1 MMKPGI
7 LLLTAASLLSGNSVG
22 QSLISGKVL
31 TGSGEPL
38 GFANVILIGTTQ
50 GAMTDE
56 TGAFSFTT
64 PVTGLGEVQA
74 SLLGYAKKRL
84 KVRLESGKKTVL
96 VFRLTEQDISLS
108 ELVVTASAY
117 GSESVSGLP
126 VSPMEVV
133 MTPGG
138 AADIFQMLKT
148 LPGLTPV
155 SESSDLFIR
164 GGEPME
170 STVLTDQSVIAHP
183 GTFESTYG
191 GLFSV
196 LPPSMVKSLWFSS
209 GGFPAKYGNALSGVL
224 DITTRLE
231 PSEFRIQAG
240 ANFAG
245 WDAETT
251 VPVIPG
257 KSGLTAFVKASR
269 TGLLMKVNQNTRPF
283 TSYPEGWTAGGSY
296 SHRVTETGRIK
307 VNFLA
312 GRDDQGVLVSRPE
325 GKSEFA
331 GQSETG
337 NAGIT
342 WSEVFSRKVVVKS
355 GFSVTQFSKNW
366 KLGVL
371 DLTETDRTVQSRTD
385 VELAGSNGQKWYT
398 GFNLDHRVDEFTG
411 RVPAS
416 DHDYRTGSAF
426 RSLLLDSPVTTG
438 GGYLEWE
445 QSGWFGVPA
454 LSSRL
459 GLRTDHSSDRK
470 SVTLD
475 PRLSLSAPVTETITG
490 SLSAGVYHQSPWLPL
505 QNRNEIRTS
514 LPAMTARHLVA
525 SLAWQGPEAASFRAE
540 FWGKHYQDLP
550 KKTVSG
556 WTGSGTGY
564 ALGTDLIYKGLL
576 PGSIDGW
583 VSYGW
588 AVSRRDWLE
597 TTGMAPSQA
606 DITHN
611 LTWIGK
617 KNLTAAWQI
626 GWNLKLATGR
636 PYTPVTGSRPDSA
649 SGLLQPVFGE
659 TNSAR
664 LPVYHRLDLRLT
676 WTGGLFDHV
685 FLVGYA
691 EILNCLDT
699 ANPMG
704 YTWNSEYT
712 HKSPVQSYFGN
723 RTLVLGFSATL

>member
-1 MMKPGI
+1 MKRYLCTFTFLIFLNGI
-7 LLLTAASLLSGNSVG
+7 SFSQT
-22 QSLISGKVL
+22 LISGKVL
-31 TGSGEPL
+31 SVSGAPL

-56 TGAFSFTT
+56 GGTFSFSTLQ
-64 PVTGLGEVQA
+64 TGPGEVQV
-74 SLLGYAKKRL
+74 SLLGYEKKR
-84 KVRLESGKKTVL
+84 KKIRLEKGKKTDL
-96 VFRLTEQDISLS
+96 VFHLTEQDISLS

-117 GSESVSGLP
+117 GTETVSGLP

-133 MTPGG
+133 TTPGG

-164 GGEPME
+164 GGDPME
-170 STVLTDQSVIAHP
+170 SCVLADQSVIDHP

-209 GGFPAKYGNALSGVL
+209 GGFPAKYGNALSGIL
-224 DITTRLE
+224 DITTRQE

-307 VNFLA
+307 LNFLA
-312 GRDDQGVLVSRPE
+312 GQDNQGVLVSRPE
-325 GKSEFA
+325 GKSEFT
-331 GQSETG
+331 GQTETE
-337 NAGIT
+337 NAGIS
-342 WSEVFSRKVVVKS
+342 WSEVFTQKVVVKT
-355 GFSVTQFSKNW
+355 GLSVTQFSKNW

-371 DLTETDRTVQSRTD
+371 DLLETDQTVQARTD

-398 GFNLDHRVDEFTG
+398 GFSTDHRVDEFTG

-416 DHDYRTGSAF
+416 DHDYRTGAAF
-426 RSLLLDSPVTTG
+426 RNLQEGTPVTTG

-459 GLRTDHSSDRK
+459 GIRADHSSDRK
-470 SVTLD
+470 SATLD
-475 PRLSLSAPVTETITG
+475 PRLSLSAPLTETITG
-490 SLSAGVYHQSPWLPL
+490 SLSAGIYHQSPWLPL
-505 QNRNEIRTS
+505 QNRKEIRSS
-514 LPAMTARHLVA
+514 LPAMSARHLVG
-525 SLAWQGPEAASFRAE
+525 SLAWQGPDAASFRAE
-540 FWGKHYQDLP
+540 FWGKHYRDLP
-550 KKTVSG
+550 KKSAGG
-556 WTGSGTGY
+556 WAGNGTGY

-583 VSYGW
+583 ISYGW
-588 AVSRRDWLE
+588 SISRRDWLE

-636 PYTPVTGSRPDSA
+636 PYTPVTGSQADTL

-676 WTGGLFDHV
+676 WTGGLFDRV

-712 HKSPVQSYFGN
+712 QKSPVQSYFGN